1 MWFDLTHHAVWAATE
16 TAQAGLRRFV
26 QVEAAPRYPDLAV
39 LHSLQ

>member
-26 QVEAAPRYPDLAV
+26 QVEAAHRIFAV
-39 LHSLQ
+39 PPFTPA